1 MVFTSS
7 QAETWRPLEESCC
20 GEVGRLQRHQRS
32 TRMEEDAQ
40 HPQLRIMQRRVL
52 AFLWNAAPLQSGGP
66 APLAGVNTVCSLA
79 GWVPGEMFHPGPGA
93 HSGHQGQKMW
103 LEGPWG
109 RCCTHSKQVPPGPG
123 GAQGLHRY
131 MQAANKVISSSSCCL
146 STDGGTP
153 RADYFW
159 LAISD
164 CSCLSQL
171 GWATALCCQPQE
183 QVLLLSRTSSNPRC
197 QHRGALC
204 PAPGKDRLLQH
215 NSRPPSSRE
224 HQKPWGSV
232 SWIRGAVIFL

>member
-1 MVFTSS
+1 MEAFGRKLLWGSGKVTEASAFHQDGGRCTAPTAEDHAKTSAGFS
-7 QAETWRPLEESCC
+7 LKCC
-20 GEVGRLQRHQRS
+20 CP
-32 TRMEEDAQ
+32 T
-40 HPQLRIMQRRVL
+40 
-52 AFLWNAAPLQSGGP
+52 APLQSGGP

-79 GWVPGEMFHPGPGA
+79 GWVPEEMIHSGPGA
-93 HSGHQGQKMW
+93 HSGHQGQRMW

-109 RCCTHSKQVPPGPG
+109 GCCTHSKQVPPGPG

-171 GWATALCCQPQE
+171 G
-183 QVLLLSRTSSNPRC
+183 
-197 QHRGALC
+197 
-204 PAPGKDRLLQH
+204 
-215 NSRPPSSRE
+215 
-224 HQKPWGSV
+224 
-232 SWIRGAVIFL
+232 

>member
-1 MVFTSS
+1 MEAFGRKLLWGSGKVTEASAFHQDGGRCTAPTAEDHAKTSAGFS
-7 QAETWRPLEESCC
+7 LKCC
-20 GEVGRLQRHQRS
+20 SPTVWGTCSPRWGEH
-32 TRMEEDAQ
+32 
-40 HPQLRIMQRRVL
+40 
-52 AFLWNAAPLQSGGP
+52 
-66 APLAGVNTVCSLA
+66 CSLA

-131 MQAANKVISSSSCCL
+131 MQAANKVISRSSCCL
-146 STDGGTP
+146 ITDGGTP

-171 GWATALCCQPQE
+171 G
-183 QVLLLSRTSSNPRC
+183 
-197 QHRGALC
+197 
-204 PAPGKDRLLQH
+204 
-215 NSRPPSSRE
+215 
-224 HQKPWGSV
+224 
-232 SWIRGAVIFL
+232 